1 VSTPGSGGPQPPE
14 QDPRQPG
21 QPAGWG
27 QQPPAGQPYPG
38 PQPPVGQPYPG
49 PQQPVGQPYP
59 GQQQPVGQP
68 YPGQQQPVG
77 QPYPGQQQPVGQ
89 PYPGQQPAGE
99 AYPGQPYPGQQPPAG
114 QPWGAPPQPG
124 APQPFGATGAQAFGQ
139 PDAPQKPKRKWLP
152 IVGGIVA
159 LLVVLAALTSFLGGG
174 DPKVGDCIQQTGAS
188 DFKTVDCDSS
198 DAERKV
204 VGVDGDMTG
213 DAFRDAPAED
223 LCTDFPETTFVLWS
237 GSDESEDGHVY
248 CTTDV

>member
-14 QDPRQPG
+14 QDPSQPG

-38 PQPPVGQPYPG
+38 PQQSVGQPYPGPQQPVGQPYPG

-59 GQQQPVGQP
+59 GP
-68 YPGQQQPVG
+68 
-77 QPYPGQQQPVGQ
+77 
-89 PYPGQQPAGE
+89 QPAGE
-99 AYPGQPYPGQQPPAG
+99 SYPGQQPPAG
-114 QPWGAPPQPG
+114 QPWGAPPPPG

-159 LLVVLAALTSFLGGG
+159 LLVVLGALTSFLGGG
-174 DPKVGDCIQQTGAS
+174 DPKVGDCIQQTGDS
-188 DFKTVDCDSS
+188 DFTTVDCDSS

-204 VGVDGDMTG
+204 VGVDQDMTG
-213 DAFRDAPAED
+213 DAFRDAPAEG